1 MSIRCAIGMKRENG
15 EVAAI
20 YCHNDGYP
28 EGVGAILGRWYRNTK
43 KVEALLKLG
52 SISSLGAKLEPEAG
66 AEHTIFN
73 RQQDVTYAYHR
84 DRKDPETC
92 ATVYPSVKSYRENA
106 REDFWADFLYL
117 FDHGKWLVFGSNGDW
132 VEIKTEQ

>member
-1 MSIRCAIGMKRENG
+1 MSTRCAIGMKRENG

-28 EGVGAILGRWYRNTK
+28 EGVGAILGRWYRNAE

-66 AEHTIFN
+66 AEHTFFN

-84 DRKDPETC
+84 DRKEPETS
-92 ATVYPSVKSYRENA
+92 ATVYPSVKSYSENA
-106 REDFWADFLYL
+106 RKDFWADFLYL
-117 FDHGKWLVFGSNGDW
+117 FDNGKWLVFGSNGDW
-132 VEIKTEQ
+132 VEIKTEK